1 MHQPLDNANYSDVA
15 AFLDAVNLPPRS
27 KHNAASKGFY
37 FDTEKRAHFYGAGCD
52 TARDVLRLMANG
64 WPEGRARMQTLLD
77 GMDTSSL
84 VPRDTRRR
92 LRRCELGDAVNIG
105 DVYAGRWQTAWT
117 RATRQSA
124 QAPQRVDLL
133 VDVSIQGG
141 RNHDELFWRGAAAIA
156 LCDMLESAGYMVRIV
171 VGFSGVLVA
180 DRDRKASCRVTVKD
194 YDKPLD
200 VSTASA
206 VMLPG
211 FFRALG
217 LAWMCNHSPIKCSES
232 NGRLRSLCGTIKTEE
247 GELLISS
254 QVSDENTAKRWL
266 ATQLNRL
273 GACDVAA

>member
-1 MHQPLDNANYSDVA
+1 
-15 AFLDAVNLPPRS
+15 
-27 KHNAASKGFY
+27 
-37 FDTEKRAHFYGAGCD
+37 
-52 TARDVLRLMANG
+52 
-64 WPEGRARMQTLLD
+64 MQTLLD
-77 GMDTSSL
+77 GLDTSNL
-84 VPRDTRRR
+84 TPRDTRRR

-141 RNHDELFWRGAAAIA
+141 AHHDELFWRGAAAIA

-171 VGFSGVLVA
+171 VGFAGALVA
-180 DRDRKASCRVTVKD
+180 DKDRKASCRVTVKD

-200 VSTASA
+200 MSTASA

-217 LAWMCNHSPIKCSES
+217 LAWMCNHSPIKCTES
-232 NGRLRSLCGTIKTEE
+232 SGRVRSLCGTIKTEE
-247 GELLISS
+247 GELLIGA
-254 QVSDENTAKRWL
+254 QVSNENTAKHWL
-266 ATQLNRL
+266 ANQLSRL
-273 GACDVAA
+273 GALDHVA